1 MNKILNPD
9 GVLLDRLGQA
19 GMLVARLVI
28 GYLWITQLLW
38 KMPPNFGCPSD
49 FSVSTSLSARTTGL
63 CDWTGL
69 MAVYSKVPL
78 HATFVEG
85 FIIPNISWMGWG
97 IWLMEAFIA
106 VSLVLGLFSRL
117 GGFVALIQSINLY
130 VGLTALPIEWYWTYG
145 MLCVLSLIF
154 FTVPPGRI
162 LGVDAWLRPRLL
174 AAKEQGSRLA
184 SFAYLLT

>member
-9 GVLLDRLGQA
+9 GVSMDRLGQA
-19 GMLVARLVI
+19 GMLIARLVI

-38 KMPPNFGCPSD
+38 KMPPTFGCPAD

-69 MAVYSKVPL
+69 MVPYSKIPL
-78 HATFVEG
+78 HATFVDSI
-85 FIIPNISWMGWG
+85 IIPNISWMGWG

-106 VSLVLGLFSRL
+106 ASLILGLFTRL
-117 GGFVALIQSINLY
+117 GGLVALIQSVNLY
-130 VGLTALPIEWYWTYG
+130 IGLTALPIEWYWTYG

-162 LGVDAWLRPRLL
+162 FGIDAWLLPRLKEGAGQNKTL
-174 AAKEQGSRLA
+174 AKV
-184 SFAYLLT
+184 LLLFT

>member
-9 GVLLDRLGQA
+9 GVSMDRLGQA
-19 GMLVARLVI
+19 GMLIARLVI

-38 KMPPNFGCPSD
+38 KMPPTFGCPSD

-78 HATFVEG
+78 HATFVDS
-85 FIIPNISWMGWG
+85 FVIPNISWMGWG

-106 VSLVLGLFSRL
+106 VSLVLGLFTRL
-117 GGFVALIQSINLY
+117 GGLVGLVQSINLY
-130 VGLTALPIEWYWTYG
+130 VGLTALPFEWYWTYG
-145 MLCVLSLIF
+145 MLVVLSLIF
-154 FTVPPGRI
+154 LAVPTGRV

-174 AAKEQGSRLA
+174 AAKENDSRLA
-184 SFAYLLT
+184 SIAYLLT